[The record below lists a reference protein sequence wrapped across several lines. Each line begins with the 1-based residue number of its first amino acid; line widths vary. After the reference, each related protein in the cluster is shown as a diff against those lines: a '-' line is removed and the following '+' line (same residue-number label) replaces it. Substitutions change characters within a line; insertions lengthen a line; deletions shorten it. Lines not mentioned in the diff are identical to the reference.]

1 VPSPPRS
8 SPLITRRQ
16 LLRAGAGL
24 AGAGVATLALP
35 PDLRSGLAAPA
46 RCAGLSDIEHV
57 VILIQENRSFDHYF
71 GRYRGVRGFADRRAS
86 QLGNGLPV
94 FYQPDSGNTSNPPA
108 GYLLPF
114 HLDTSNPLAASGSGA
129 CTEDVSH
136 SWGNQHLYWD
146 GGLMDRF
153 AEVHLRADA
162 PYGAAAMGYY
172 DRRDL
177 PYYYALADAFTLCDG
192 YHCSVLGPTDPNRLH
207 AMTATLDPTGAQGGP
222 VLSNPGQSGYGSLSW
237 TTYPEQLEARGIS
250 WKQYVDAEA
259 QYATDS
265 NVLLLFR
272 QYQDPS
278 SPLYQKGVLPKFPSD
293 FVADALS
300 GRLPQVSWI
309 QASDASG
316 EHPPAPPPF
325 GQDLVSQILTVLMAR
340 PDVWAKTVFFVTWD
354 ENGGFFDHVVPPTPP
369 PGTAGEYLTVS
380 GVSPA
385 GPVGLGFRV
394 PLLVL
399 SPFSRGGLVS
409 SDTFDHTS
417 LLRFLETRF
426 GAEVPNLSAW
436 RRAAVGDLTSAL
448 NLAAPD
454 SSTPA
459 LPPSPARDPAAAAG
473 CVTNGAILQLI
484 ATQPPPYPVPNPQSL
499 PGQERGHA
507 RRPSGGCPATTTK
520 PAAQSLT
527 AAGSAPVGP
536 TDVTAAGHPPGT
548 AATGRVTAP
557 EVLPLRTSSAAL
569 PVTGTAAAASAVAAT
584 LVGAAVAL
592 RMRRS
597 QGS

>member
-1 VPSPPRS
+1 MPSPPRS
-8 SPLITRRQ
+8 SPLLTRRQ

-24 AGAGVATLALP
+24 AGTGAAALALP
-35 PDLRSGLAAPA
+35 PDLRSALAAPA

-71 GRYRGVRGFADRRAS
+71 GRYRGVRGFADRTAP
-86 QLGNGLPV
+86 LLANGLPV
-94 FYQPDSGNTSNPPA
+94 FYQPDEGNTSNPPK

-114 HLDTSNPLAASGSGA
+114 HLDSSNPLTASGSGA

-207 AMTATLDPTGAQGGP
+207 AMTATLDPTGAHGGP
-222 VLSNPGQSGYGSLSW
+222 VLSNPGRNGYGSLSW
-237 TTYPEQLEARGIS
+237 TTYPEQLEALGIS
-250 WKQYVDAEA
+250 WKQYSDAEVE
-259 QYATDS
+259 YATDS

-278 SPLYQKGVLPKFPSD
+278 SPLYQKGVLPKFPTD

-325 GQDLVSQILTVLMAR
+325 GQDLVSQILTVLTAR

-380 GVSPA
+380 GASPA

-459 LPPSPARDPAAAAG
+459 LPPSPARDPAAAAE
-473 CVTNGAILQLI
+473 CVSNGAILQLI

-507 RRPSGGCPATTTK
+507 RRPSGVCAGATTQ
-520 PAAQSLT
+520 AA
-527 AAGSAPVGP
+527 PRP
-536 TDVTAAGHPPGT
+536 VTAAGGAPAGAADVAAAGHLPG
-548 AATGRVTAP
+548 AAAAGRATAP
-557 EVLPLRTSSAAL
+557 DVLPLRTSSVAV
-569 PVTGTAAAASAVAAT
+569 PVTGTAGATAVAAT
-584 LVGAAVAL
+584 LVGAAIAL
-592 RMRRS
+592 RMRRR
-597 QGS
+597 QGP